1 MGTDNLPESS
11 PLILTQMKKQTG
23 EAVSL
28 EKLPEGL
35 SDTCFYCL
43 PRFVSE
49 TRFIDSHALTRE
61 RPWLEI
67 RGCGRASPL
76 GPEPTVLTCDEGRLR
91 RRLLQ

>member
-1 MGTDNLPESS
+1 MNTKLFKPS
-11 PLILTQMKKQTG
+11 G
-23 EAVSL
+23 EASRRSKRHL
-28 EKLPEGL
+28 LL
-35 SDTCFYCL
+35 LCL